1 MEQKNKKDNYNF
13 IVNPSTGKKIK
24 LNSKQ
29 GVKIMNKYLQNMM
42 GGWGAPSIF
51 DLFQFGGN
59 WW

>member
-1 MEQKNKKDNYNF
+1 MEEKNVKNNYNF

-42 GGWGAPSIF
+42 GG
-51 DLFQFGGN
+51 
-59 WW
+59 